1 MKYDV
6 DVAIVGAGPAGT
18 SCALALK
25 NSGLSVALVDK
36 ATFPRDKVCGDAIP
50 GPTFRALR
58 ALSPELEDALFAL
71 EERHDVKAS
80 KVIAPNGKSFAL
92 RWYTRSY
99 NAPRLHFDNFLL
111 ELVKTQTATTI
122 LENFSV
128 KTVQQTPDAVQ
139 LIAKDDQRL
148 TAKMIV
154 GCDGANSP
162 TARQLA
168 DFTLHRKHHC
178 AAVRAY
184 YRNVADVEAGMNEF
198 YILKKHL
205 PGYFW
210 LFPVQNGVVNI
221 GFGMLSHHISRQQLN
236 LKKSLSE
243 IVTQQPL
250 LAPRFAE
257 AEQLGKT
264 QGFGLPL
271 GSRKPPI
278 SGHRFLLAG
287 DAASLID
294 PLQGHGIDKAVISA
308 ILAAQQ
314 VQAAFAK
321 NRFDADFLQTYD
333 RIVFGKLDKDFQRN
347 YRLMRFVLNKPW
359 LLNAGINL
367 ANTPL
372 LQRWI
377 RTLV

>member
-1 MKYDV
+1 MKYDF

-18 SCALALK
+18 SCALALQG
-25 NSGLSVALVDK
+25 SGLSVALLDK
-36 ATFPRDKVCGDAIP
+36 AKFPRDKICGDAIP

-58 ALSPELEDALFAL
+58 SLSPALEEALFTL

-80 KVIAPNGKSFAL
+80 KVVAPNGKSFAL
-92 RWYTRSY
+92 QWYTRSY

-111 ELVKTQTATTI
+111 ELVKTQTATTV
-122 LENFSV
+122 LEDFSV
-128 KTVQQTPDAVQ
+128 KTVQNTSDIIQ
-139 LIAKDDQRL
+139 LSAKDNRQL
-148 TAKMIV
+148 TARFLI

-162 TARQLA
+162 TARQLTN
-168 DFTLHRKHHC
+168 FTLHRKHHC

-184 YRNVADVEAGMNEF
+184 YRKVKDVEPGMNEF
-198 YILKKHL
+198 YILKNHL

-210 LFPVQNGVVNI
+210 LFPLHNGVVNI

-236 LKKSLSE
+236 LRKSLLE
-243 IVTQQPL
+243 IVQQQPL
-250 LAPRFAE
+250 LAPRFAQ
-257 AEQLGKT
+257 AELLGSIR
-264 QGFGLPL
+264 GFGLPL
-271 GSRKPPI
+271 GSRKAPI

-314 VQAAFAK
+314 VKMAFAQQ
-321 NRFDADFLQTYD
+321 RFDAAFLRNYD
-333 RIVFGKLDKDFQRN
+333 RAVFGQLEKDFQRN

-359 LLNAGINL
+359 LLNAGVNL
-367 ANTPL
+367 ANQPIL
-372 LQRWI
+372 RRWI

>member
-25 NSGLSVALVDK
+25 DSGLSVALLDK

-58 ALSPELEDALFAL
+58 SLSPELEDALFAL

-80 KVIAPNGKSFAL
+80 KVVAPNGKSFAL
-92 RWYTRSY
+92 SWYTRSY
-99 NAPRLHFDNFLL
+99 NAPRLHFDHFLL
-111 ELVKTQTATTI
+111 ELVKSQTYTTV
-122 LENFSV
+122 LEDFSV
-128 KTVQQTPDAVQ
+128 KTVQQMPEYVQ
-139 LIAKDDQRL
+139 LTTKSDQRL
-148 TAKMIV
+148 TARMVI

-168 DFTLHRKHHC
+168 RFTLHRKHHC

-184 YRNVADVEAGMNEF
+184 YRNVAGVEAGMNEF
-198 YILKKHL
+198 FILKNHL

-210 LFPVQNGVVNI
+210 LFPLRDGVVNI

-236 LKKSLSE
+236 LKKSLDE
-243 IVTQQPL
+243 IVTRQPI
-250 LAPRFAE
+250 LAPRFAA

-264 QGFGLPL
+264 LGFGLPL

-278 SGHRFLLAG
+278 SGHRFLLVG

-308 ILAAQQ
+308 ILAAEQ
-314 VQAAFAK
+314 VQVAFAQ
-321 NRFDADFLQTYD
+321 NRFDADSLKKYD
-333 RIVFGKLDKDFQRN
+333 RAVFNKLDKDFQRN